1 MHSEYS
7 LFSWLYKMFKC
18 LMWFTD
24 RTPWFVRVFA
34 FGRKYFIHHFVN
46 QVIAFSILSPTLL
59 LFPSFLFPHNQFLQG
74 FFFAALAVGGYY
86 LCSYFSQE
94 SNGTDTLRSL
104 SSSSVLVVWR
114 AGTPP
119 PPPSPEE
126 QAERASRQSAHAASH
141 ELHEAQPLAW
151 VSVRTAAL
159 FGLCVMCVCV
169 RDGRVNTQTRPSGK
183 ALPLHMKPDVPYG
196 SVARQTAGLTAC
208 STVNTSKQY
217 LSNASA
223 CSS

>member
-1 MHSEYS
+1 
-7 LFSWLYKMFKC
+7 
-18 LMWFTD
+18 MWFTD

-46 QVIAFSILSPTLL
+46 HVIAFQFYLQICFCSHP
-59 LFPSFLFPHNQFLQG
+59 FSFHIISFYRV
-74 FFFAALAVGGYY
+74 FFAALAVGGYY

-94 SNGTDTLRSL
+94 SHGTDTLRSL

-208 STVNTSKQY
+208 STVDTSKQY
-217 LSNASA
+217 LSNTST